1 MACREL
7 EAVVERL
14 RERFKVFGVV
24 LFGSRARGDYKPWSD
39 YDVLV
44 VGAFDKPYLERL
56 KEVLDAV
63 GDAPIPVELHPY
75 TLEEAVD
82 MLMRGNPIIVNALS
96 EGVVLYK
103 TREFEVLEETYRRL
117 VEKELRRT
125 SVTVVLPHSDN
136 GV

>member
-1 MACREL
+1 LACGEL

-14 RERFKVFGVV
+14 RERFKVFGAV

-63 GDAPIPVELHPY
+63 GDAPILVELHPY

-96 EGVVLYK
+96 EGVVLHK
-103 TREFEVLEETYRRL
+103 TKEFEVLEGAYRKL
-117 VEKELRRT
+117 VERGLRRT
-125 SVTVVLPHSDN
+125 SVTVVLPRPGN
-136 GV
+136 GA